1 MKVADIMT
9 TEVHHCRV
17 GDRLDC
23 VAKSLWDHDCG
34 ALPVV
39 DGRGRT
45 VGMITDRDVCMAAY
59 TTGRTLAAITVTCAS
74 SHGVHSVT
82 PDDSIEHAESVM
94 KMHRVRRLPVI
105 DIGGNLIG
113 ILSLADIAR
122 HAHPSAPPAP
132 GAEVTDALD
141 SERVASTAAAVF
153 RSHNPHAHAMN
164 LHTLVGLRD
173 R

>member
-1 MKVADIMT
+1 MT

-17 GDRLDC
+17 GDTLER
-23 VAKSLWDHDCG
+23 VAQNLWDHDCG

-39 DGRGRT
+39 DRHGQT

-59 TTGRTLAAITVTCAS
+59 TTGRPLATIPVMVAA

-105 DIGGNLIG
+105 DIGGNIVG
-113 ILSLADIAR
+113 MLSLADVVR
-122 HAHPSAPPAP
+122 HAHPSAPPP
-132 GAEVTDALD
+132 PPAEVADALD
-141 SERVASTAAAVF
+141 ADRVASTLAVLF
-153 RSHNPHAHAMN
+153 RSHDPRAHPMN
-164 LHTLVGLRD
+164 LHTLVGVRG